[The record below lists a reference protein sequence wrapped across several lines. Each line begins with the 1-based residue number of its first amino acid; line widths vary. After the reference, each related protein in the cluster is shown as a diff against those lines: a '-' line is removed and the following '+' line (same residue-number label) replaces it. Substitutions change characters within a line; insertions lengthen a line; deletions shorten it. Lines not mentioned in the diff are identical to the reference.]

1 MVRNFIST
9 YKRLLR
15 TTDHSCHR
23 YMYDEFNLKNRLTG
37 LIGARGVGKTTLL
50 LQYIK
55 EKIADPDECIYAS
68 IDNIYF
74 SNNLLSDFV
83 NELYEEY
90 GVRNFFLDEI
100 HKYPDWNQ
108 ELKNIYDSY
117 PDCRIVF
124 SGSSSIDLVKGAYDL
139 SRRGVLFRM
148 AGMSF
153 REYLKFNEIA
163 EIAPITLDQLLKD
176 RKDIEDAVASIKKLK
191 GHFKAY
197 LGAGYYPFHLE
208 GKESYRQKVLRIIDK
223 SLYED
228 IPNFYK
234 LKTENL
240 PCFKRILYYLATIP
254 PGELN
259 RNSLAK
265 NIGIDNKTIRHYLQ
279 ILHETGLVEL
289 LRENRSG
296 SRLLKNTEKM
306 FLDNPDLYSAIIAEI
321 GYKSQTGTIREIF
334 FLKMLKNSGNIVH
347 YSKVGDFIINDTIF
361 EVGGKSKSKKQI
373 KNKLE
378 TAYLVKDD
386 ILYGSKHEIPLHL
399 FGFLY

>member
-1 MVRNFIST
+1 MARNFINT

-15 TTDHSCHR
+15 TTDYSCHR
-23 YMYDEFNLKNRLTG
+23 YMYDEFNLENRLTG

-74 SNNLLSDFV
+74 ANNRLSDFV

-139 SRRGVLFRM
+139 SRRGVLFRL

-163 EIAPITLDQLLKD
+163 DIAPITFDQLLKD
-176 RKDIEDAVASIKKLK
+176 RKDIEDAAASIKKLK

-197 LGAGYYPFHLE
+197 LGEGYYPFHLE

-279 ILHETGLVEL
+279 ILYETGLVEL

-347 YSKVGDFIINDTIF
+347 YSKVGDFVVNDTIF

-378 TAYLVKDD
+378 T
-386 ILYGSKHEIPLHL
+386 
-399 FGFLY
+399 